1 MPDTAVDPAAEA
13 AAARLCLDCGLCC
26 NGVLFDN
33 VRLQPGDT
41 AKALTAQ
48 GLKIKKGQFFKQPCS
63 GLNGA
68 LCTLYQNRPTRCRAF
83 VCGQFKAVAARDV
96 DFATAAGRIA
106 EVRHGVAEVER
117 LLSGTAG
124 YNLRK
129 PLAQRFATAM
139 GAELEEGQRVE
150 LDAAM
155 STLQEKLTTWFRC

>member
-1 MPDTAVDPAAEA
+1 MPDPAVDPTAEA

-48 GLKIKKGQFFKQPCS
+48 GLKIKKGQFFNQPCS

-83 VCGQFKAVAARDV
+83 VCGQFRAVAAGEV

-106 EVRHGVAEVER
+106 EVRQGVAEVER

-124 YNLRK
+124 NNMRK
-129 PLAQRFATAM
+129 PLAQRYATAV
-139 GAELEEGQRVE
+139 GAEMEEGRGVDLE
-150 LDAAM
+150 GRM
-155 STLQEKLTTWFRC
+155 RELQEKLGAWFRS